1 MSREGV
7 FFVLKLKEIRLEK
20 RVSQQSLAEFLHVHQ
35 ATVSMYERETRKLT
49 QDLIVKI
56 CLFLDTTPNELLD
69 FNNAY
74 EKYADGLIRMRSE
87 YEKEDVY

>member
-1 MSREGV
+1 MV
-7 FFVLKLKEIRLEK
+7 KLKDIRLK
-20 RVSQQSLAEFLHVHQ
+20 RGKTQQDIADFLELGCNTVSQ
-35 ATVSMYERETRKLT
+35 YETGKRKLT
-49 QDLIVKI
+49 AEIIVKI

-74 EKYADGLIRMRSE
+74 AKYTDKLIRMRSE